1 MSAYW
6 VWATSGIGKKSIY
19 HPEVKIEMVLSGTIV
34 IEIEGTQKTFSAGDI
49 YIIPPNTVYRRVQ
62 YSKDIK
68 LRNVIFLPMAIAP
81 TPEHF
86 FYREFVEPLMEQRL
100 IFPPLLQP
108 GHPAYDTVRE
118 QILLLDD
125 CKIYTSNYK
134 AKRYALLIHI
144 CTALLPYCQV
154 IDSVRPVPNVPNDT
168 IRNCMRFIHNHY
180 FQKITLQRLADFCH
194 LNPRYLCELFK
205 SYTGQTIFAYITH
218 YRIEA
223 ATELL
228 QREDLPVS
236 KIAEL
241 VGFRSESLFYEK
253 FRLITGTTPTPTAKT
268 MPTQKSKNA
277 PDRNFPVRC
286 IAA

>member
-6 VWATSGIGKKSIY
+6 VWASSGIGKKSIY

-34 IEIEGTQKTFSAGDI
+34 IEIEGTQKTFSTGDI

-118 QILLLDD
+118 QILSLDD

-194 LNPRYLCELFK
+194 LNPHYLCELFK

-253 FRLITGTTPTPTAKT
+253 FRLITGTTPHAYRKDHANTEK
-268 MPTQKSKNA
+268 
-277 PDRNFPVRC
+277 
-286 IAA
+286 